1 MTAHNSLPVVYHR
14 ANKRLLLLDYDGTL
28 ADLRLLPDQAK
39 PSSQL
44 LELLQRL
51 AEDGRNTIVVVSGRD
66 RQTLEAWLG
75 HLKLHLVAE
84 HGYFMRE
91 IGGKWHELA
100 GLDDSWK
107 DSVRPVMDAS
117 SAAIPG
123 SFTEEKATA
132 LVWHYRNS
140 KEQARASAEA
150 VRLAGRLRSVARQRG
165 IAIIPGSKIVELR
178 PTGATKGSSVQR
190 WLDMQAWDFIL
201 AAGDDATDEDLF
213 KAMPP
218 EAFTI
223 KIGSGPTAAKQ
234 RLKSPGELLA
244 LFKELINLSA
254 ATS

>member
-1 MTAHNSLPVVYHR
+1 MTAHHSLPVAYYH
-14 ANKRLLLLDYDGTL
+14 AHNRLLLLDYDGTL

-44 LELLQRL
+44 LELLQGL
-51 AEDGRNTIVVVSGRD
+51 AEDDRNTIVVVSGRD

-91 IGGKWHELA
+91 IDGEWQELA

-107 DSVRPVMDAS
+107 DSVRQVMDAS
-117 SAAIPG
+117 TAAVPG

-150 VRLAGRLRSVARQRG
+150 VRLAERLRSVARQRG
-165 IAIIPGSKIVELR
+165 ITIIPGNKIVELR
-178 PTGATKGSSVQR
+178 PTGVTKGSGVQH
-190 WLDMQAWDFIL
+190 WLGMRAWDFVL

-218 EAFTI
+218 NAFTI
-223 KIGSGPTAAKQ
+223 KIGPGPTSARE
-234 RLKSPGELLA
+234 RLKSPAEFLA
-244 LFKELINLSA
+244 LLKQLI
-254 ATS
+254 